1 MQDRRGDARDLIH
14 ALDDITNQE
23 GYKKLGSWATLVLIV
38 IGFVPG
44 VGDAIKNT
52 HQLSV
57 ISYQF
62 NAIRRFWLTTNSIED
77 SSYARSV

>member
-1 MQDRRGDARDLIH
+1 MRDLIH
-14 ALDDITNQE
+14 AIDDICNQE
-23 GYKKLGSWATLVLIV
+23 GYKKLGSWAALVLVV